1 MSDSDD
7 METEDEPAAAPTA
20 DEIKNLGN
28 TAFKKGD
35 LREAIA
41 KVNMPELQF
50 EPCIWSCANLMPGG
64 MGGGG
69 R

>member
-28 TAFKKGD
+28 AAFKKGD

-41 KVNMPELQF
+41 KVIMPELQI
-50 EPCIWSCANLMPGG
+50 EPYIWSCASHVWG
-64 MGGGG
+64 
-69 R
+69 